1 MRRRKKRQT
10 LSESISI
17 TNMVSF
23 FDRLKMITPV
33 SELTPETLAWDYLYN
48 HANEKYV
55 SSLVNRLLVSN
66 ESQQIVR
73 PVVLND
79 ADVLMLSGMIRDMY
93 ADNWTRL
100 WDALTA
106 EYGILD
112 NTDAHVKQTTTTE
125 RTGEDTQTTQYGKTQ
140 NHEKS
145 DTIDNTNTVTYGKTT
160 ADERNMTTSGNDTTE
175 HGHIVEGSNDRSNT
189 HSVSAF
195 ESGTMTPQNE
205 DIDNSSNRETHS
217 GSDTVRHNSTE
228 QGTNSI
234 RESGTDETAGKT
246 IEQGTDKITDGGED
260 NVNGTKHEM
269 ESVTYEET
277 RKGNIGVTTSQ
288 QMLESEF
295 KMRRAWRMQE
305 FIYAD
310 IDRLLTIPKYKT
322 DL

>member
-23 FDRLKMITPV
+23 FDRLKTITPV

-160 ADERNMTTSGNDTTE
+160 ADARNMTTSGDDTTE
-175 HGHIVEGSNDRSNT
+175 HGHIVDGSNDRSNT

-217 GSDTVRHNSTE
+217 GRDTVRHNSTE

-234 RESGTDETAGKT
+234 TESGTDETAGKT
-246 IEQGTDKITDGGED
+246 IEQGTDQIIDGGED

-310 IDRLLTIPKYKT
+310 MDRLLTIPKYKT